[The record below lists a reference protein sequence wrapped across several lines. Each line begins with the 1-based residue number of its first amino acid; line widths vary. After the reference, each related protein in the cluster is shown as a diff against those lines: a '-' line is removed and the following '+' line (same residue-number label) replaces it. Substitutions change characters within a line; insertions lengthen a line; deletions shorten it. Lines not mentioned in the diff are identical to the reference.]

1 MFTALKAGDNLIF
14 FPNSQFTNK
23 EIAKYSITVYKML
36 QMTFELKCDSL
47 NRSTQILLESNL
59 IKLLLSN

>member
-14 FPNSQFTNK
+14 FSNSQFTNK

-47 NRSTQILLESNL
+47 NRST
-59 IKLLLSN
+59 

>member
-14 FPNSQFTNK
+14 FSNGQFTNK

-36 QMTFELKCDSL
+36 
-47 NRSTQILLESNL
+47 
-59 IKLLLSN
+59 